1 MAKKPKS
8 RKSSLETQT
17 QKGFVRQSMAKPLL
31 VLVVLVM
38 AAFSTAFFLMRRNA
52 DSASTSANPSSVH
65 SSKPVIT
72 PDGWIKGNP
81 NAKTVLVEFGDFQC
95 PSCAVARLKIADILK
110 KHDRDLKVVFK
121 HYPMQNVHRN
131 AMLASLA
138 AEAAGRQSKFWEM
151 GELLFSRQAD
161 WSNVPDAMTFFT
173 KYAAEIQ
180 LNLDKF
186 RSDITDSD
194 ILNKVYRD
202 VLEGQVAK
210 VRSVPTF
217 FLDGNML
224 ERVKSDV
231 EFQEIIDKAI
241 QSAQ

>member
-1 MAKKPKS
+1 
-8 RKSSLETQT
+8 
-17 QKGFVRQSMAKPLL
+17 
-31 VLVVLVM
+31 
-38 AAFSTAFFLMRRNA
+38 
-52 DSASTSANPSSVH
+52 
-65 SSKPVIT
+65 
-72 PDGWIKGNP
+72 
-81 NAKTVLVEFGDFQC
+81 
-95 PSCAVARLKIADILK
+95 
-110 KHDRDLKVVFK
+110 
-121 HYPMQNVHRN
+121 
-131 AMLASLA
+131 
-138 AEAAGRQSKFWEM
+138 M